1 MDEFHFYA
9 EPDRGWAWQVP
20 LLTLPQAQL
29 ILMSATLGDVTRFE
43 AELTERTGRP
53 TTTVRS
59 ASRPV
64 PLDFSYRLTPVLE
77 TVEELIADG
86 KAPIYVVHFTQASA
100 IERAQAL
107 MSTNLCTREEKIG
120 RAQVVGDFRLDRKR
134 TRRTS

>member
-1 MDEFHFYA
+1 
-9 EPDRGWAWQVP
+9 
-20 LLTLPQAQL
+20 
-29 ILMSATLGDVTRFE
+29 MSATLGDVTRFE

-107 MSTNLCTREEKIG
+107 MSTNLYTREEEDRIAELIG
-120 RAQVVGDFRLDRKR
+120 EDRKS
-134 TRRTS
+134 TRLNSSH

>member
-64 PLDFSYRLTPVLE
+64 PLDFSYRLKPVLE
-77 TVEELIADG
+77 TVEALIANG
-86 KAPIYVVHFTQASA
+86 KRPIYVVPLTQPLAP
-100 IERAQAL
+100 Q
-107 MSTNLCTREEKIG
+107 
-120 RAQVVGDFRLDRKR
+120 R
-134 TRRTS
+134 TTAPHQPT

>member
-20 LLTLPQAQL
+20 LHTLPQAQL

-43 AELTERTGRP
+43 AALTERTGRP

-64 PLDFSYRLTPVLE
+64 PLDFSYRLTPGRSDE
-77 TVEELIADG
+77 PTSEL
-86 KAPIYVVHFTQASA
+86 QS
-100 IERAQAL
+100 L
-107 MSTNLCTREEKIG
+107 MRISYAVICVKQQINIP
-120 RAQVVGDFRLDRKR
+120 
-134 TRRTS
+134 RR

>member
-1 MDEFHFYA
+1 
-9 EPDRGWAWQVP
+9 
-20 LLTLPQAQL
+20 
-29 ILMSATLGDVTRFE
+29 MSATLGDVTRFE

-100 IERAQAL
+100 IERAQAPL
-107 MSTNLCTREEKIG
+107 STNPCTREEK
-120 RAQVVGDFRLDRKR
+120 DR
-134 TRRTS
+134 TRSDERPVGTGCVRKCRARWSACS

>member
-86 KAPIYVVHFTQASA
+86 KAPIYVVHFTPASA

-107 MSTNLCTREEKIG
+107 MTTKRCTRQAKYRIAAKIG
-120 RAQVVGDFRLDRKR
+120 AF
-134 TRRTS
+134 

>member
-100 IERAQAL
+100 IER
-107 MSTNLCTREEKIG
+107 
-120 RAQVVGDFRLDRKR
+120 DRKS
-134 TRRTS
+134 TRLNSSH